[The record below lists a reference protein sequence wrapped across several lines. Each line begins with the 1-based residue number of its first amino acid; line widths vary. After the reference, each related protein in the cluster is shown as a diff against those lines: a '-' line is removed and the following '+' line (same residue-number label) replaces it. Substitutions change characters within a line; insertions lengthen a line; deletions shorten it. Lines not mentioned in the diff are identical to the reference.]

1 LSFRISGGAI
11 VRAVVRIARGLFEP
25 ALDHQLASG
34 LFLKG
39 LALVYLAAFASLGWQ
54 IEGLAGPDGIL
65 PFGVLL
71 HRAWAADGIN
81 AVWHL
86 PTLFW
91 FSSGAAALRAAGV
104 AGVVLS
110 LLLLA
115 GIGPARP
122 LLCALY
128 VLYLSLY
135 HAGQVFTEFQWDYL
149 LLECG
154 VLALLVADAP
164 TRLAILL
171 FHWLLF
177 RLRLLSGAF
186 KLASGDPSWR
196 DFSALQHYFETQ
208 PLPHAGAWYAHQLP
222 VWVLKTG
229 VGFTFFAELV
239 VPFFIFLPRPFRL
252 LAAATTVLAQ
262 LLIIATSNHNFI
274 NLLTILLCLFLLDDA
289 LLQRVLPP
297 RLRYGLPV
305 PMLARAVHAA
315 RRRAP
320 ALAALALLIVALSL
334 TQLLP
339 SIVRRPLPAPLQAF
353 NSLAPAFGIG
363 NRFHLFPTMQTE
375 RQELLIEGSRDG
387 VSWKAYE
394 FRDKPGALD
403 RRPPFVVPQQ
413 PRLDWMMWFL
423 PAQWDATGYWF
434 DSFLDG
440 LRRNSPAVTRLL
452 AVNPFH
458 GQAPPRLLRVHVYR
472 YRFTTAD
479 ERVRSGNWWK
489 AEYVGEYPDVPPR
502 RP

>member
-1 LSFRISGGAI
+1 VQWLR
-11 VRAVVRIARGLFEP
+11 RQFEP
-25 ALDHQLASG
+25 ATGYQLASG

-39 LALVYLAAFASLGWQ
+39 LALVYLAAFASLSWQ

-65 PFGVLL
+65 PIGTLL
-71 HRAWAADGIN
+71 HRAWVVDGVG
-81 AVWHL
+81 AFWRL

-91 FSSGAAALRAAGV
+91 FSSGSAALWVAG
-104 AGVVLS
+104 AGGVVLS
-110 LLLLA
+110 LLLLI
-115 GIGPARP
+115 GVGPARP
-122 LLCALY
+122 LLAMLY

-135 HAGQVFTEFQWDYL
+135 HAGQVFTAFQWDYL

-154 VLALLVADAP
+154 VLALFIADAP

-177 RLRLLSGAF
+177 RLRFLSGLF

-222 VWVLKTG
+222 AWLLKSG
-229 VGFTFFAELV
+229 VGFTFFAELI

-252 LAAATTVLAQ
+252 FAAGTTVLAQ

-274 NLLTILLCLFLLDDA
+274 NLLTILLCVFLLDDA
-289 LLQRVLPP
+289 LLQRVLAA

-305 PMLARAVHAA
+305 PMLALGVHAA

-320 ALAALALLIVALSL
+320 ALAAVAVLIVTLSL

-339 SIVRRPLPAPLQAF
+339 SVVRRPLPPALQAF

-387 VSWKAYE
+387 VTWKAYE

-403 RRPPFVVPQQ
+403 RRPPFVVPHQ

-423 PAQWDATGYWF
+423 PARWDDTGYWF
-434 DSFLDG
+434 DSFLEG

-452 AVNPFH
+452 AVNPFQ
-458 GQAPPRLLRVHVYR
+458 GQAPPRLIRVHVYR

-479 ERVRSGNWWK
+479 ERARSGNWWK
-489 AEYVGEYPDVPPR
+489 AEYLGEYPDVPPR